1 MTHADLTAAV
11 RAAELLSPSRSERR
25 EESYKLTPGSQ
36 RLAGE
41 EGTVVSRRG
50 VLPSSGVPSHA
61 TEANVAGQH
70 GRPPSPTPRPIPGAP
85 RHV

>member
-1 MTHADLTAAV
+1 MTHAEITAAV
-11 RAAELLSPSRSERR
+11 RASDLLAPSRSERR

-61 TEANVAGQH
+61 GGTNVAGQH
-70 GRPPSPTPRPIPGAP
+70 GRSPSPTPRPIPGSP
-85 RHV
+85 RHA